1 MVGDMEVHC
10 AVRQCEDREPLLKG
24 RIRGSGTMKTEGA
37 DKETMDEQ
45 QAVNGTQKEEKSFE
59 ELLEENMGGTQRL
72 KPGQKIT
79 AEIVNITDEWVFID
93 LGGKS
98 EGTLA
103 KSELLDEHG
112 ELTVAEGATV
122 EAYFLSSRNNE
133 LLFTTRIESREA
145 GLSYLE
151 DAWRNGIPVE
161 GIVEKEIKGGYDV
174 KIAGSLRG
182 FCPHSQMGIR
192 RQDDNE
198 YVGKHLTFKI
208 TEYAEKGRNIVL
220 SHRAIRE
227 EELRKKREV
236 LKEILQEGQ
245 RVTGIITSIQKFGA
259 FLDIDGA
266 QGLIPISEISWGQVD
281 DIKEILSN
289 GQEIEVVIMKL
300 DWEHDRLSFS
310 IKQTLPN
317 PWERVDEKY
326 AVGSRYMGKVARL
339 TKFGAFVTLEGGIDG
354 LIHISKL
361 GEGKSINHP
370 SEVLETGQDIE
381 VEIET
386 IDTDQKRIALVTAHY
401 ADAKNSEEKDDYQS
415 YMGKTSTSM
424 GTLGDLLKKSELTKR
439 LKK

>member
-1 MVGDMEVHC
+1 
-10 AVRQCEDREPLLKG
+10 
-24 RIRGSGTMKTEGA
+24 
-37 DKETMDEQ
+37 MDDQ
-45 QAVNGTQKEEKSFE
+45 QAGNGTQKEEKSFE
-59 ELLEENMGGTQRL
+59 ELLEENLGGTQRL
-72 KPGQKIT
+72 KPGEKVT

-98 EGTLA
+98 EGSLA
-103 KSELLDEHG
+103 RSELVDEQG
-112 ELTVAEGATV
+112 ALTVAEGETV

-133 LLFTTRIESREA
+133 LLFTTRIETREA

-151 DAWRNGIPVE
+151 DAWRSGIPVE
-161 GIVEKEIKGGYDV
+161 GVVEKEIKGGYDV
-174 KIAGSLRG
+174 KIAGNLRG

-192 RQDDNE
+192 RRDDNE

-208 TEYAEKGRNIVL
+208 TEYAENGRNIVL

-236 LKEILQEGQ
+236 LKETLQEGQ
-245 RVTGIITSIQKFGA
+245 RVTGVITSIQKFGA
-259 FLDIDGA
+259 FIDIDGA

-281 DIKEILSN
+281 DIKEILSS
-289 GQEIEVVIMKL
+289 GQEIEVAIMKL

-310 IKQTLPN
+310 IKQTLPD
-317 PWERVDEKY
+317 PWERIDEKY
-326 AVGSRYMGKVARL
+326 AAGSRYTGTVARL

-361 GEGKSINHP
+361 GEGRSINHP

-386 IDTDQKRIALVTAHY
+386 IDTDQKRISLVTAQY
-401 ADAKNSEEKDDYQS
+401 ADAKNTEEKDDYQS

-424 GTLGDLLKKSELTKR
+424 GTLGDLLNKSTLTKR
-439 LKK
+439 QKK

>member
-1 MVGDMEVHC
+1 
-10 AVRQCEDREPLLKG
+10 
-24 RIRGSGTMKTEGA
+24 
-37 DKETMDEQ
+37 MDDQ
-45 QAVNGTQKEEKSFE
+45 QAGNGTQKEEKSFE
-59 ELLEENMGGTQRL
+59 ELLEENLGGTQRL
-72 KPGQKIT
+72 KPGEKVT

-98 EGTLA
+98 EGSLA
-103 KSELLDEHG
+103 RSELVDEQG
-112 ELTVAEGATV
+112 ALTVAEGETI

-133 LLFTTRIESREA
+133 LLFTTRIETREA

-151 DAWRNGIPVE
+151 DAWRSGIPVE
-161 GIVEKEIKGGYDV
+161 GVVEKEIKGGYDV
-174 KIAGSLRG
+174 KIAGNLRG

-192 RQDDNE
+192 RRDDNE

-208 TEYAEKGRNIVL
+208 TEYAENGRNIVL

-236 LKEILQEGQ
+236 LKETLQEGQ
-245 RVTGIITSIQKFGA
+245 RVTGVITSIQKFGA
-259 FLDIDGA
+259 FIDIDGA

-281 DIKEILSN
+281 DIKEILSS
-289 GQEIEVVIMKL
+289 GQEIEVAIMKL

-310 IKQTLPN
+310 IKQTLPD
-317 PWERVDEKY
+317 PWERIDEKY
-326 AVGSRYMGKVARL
+326 AAGSRYTGTVARL

-361 GEGKSINHP
+361 GEGRSINHP

-386 IDTDQKRIALVTAHY
+386 IDTDQKRISLVTAQY
-401 ADAKNSEEKDDYQS
+401 ADAKNTEEKDDYQS

-424 GTLGDLLKKSELTKR
+424 GTLGDLLNKSTLTKR
-439 LKK
+439 HKK

>member
-1 MVGDMEVHC
+1 
-10 AVRQCEDREPLLKG
+10 
-24 RIRGSGTMKTEGA
+24 
-37 DKETMDEQ
+37 MDDQ
-45 QAVNGTQKEEKSFE
+45 QAGNGTQKEEKSFE
-59 ELLEENMGGTQRL
+59 ELLEENLGGTQRL
-72 KPGQKIT
+72 KPGEKVT

-98 EGTLA
+98 EGSLA
-103 KSELLDEHG
+103 RSELVDEQG
-112 ELTVAEGATV
+112 ELTVAEGETI

-133 LLFTTRIESREA
+133 LLFTTRIETREA

-151 DAWRNGIPVE
+151 DAWRSGIPVE
-161 GIVEKEIKGGYDV
+161 GVVEKEIKGGYDV
-174 KIAGSLRG
+174 KIAGNLRG

-192 RQDDNE
+192 RRDDNE

-208 TEYAEKGRNIVL
+208 TEYAENGRNIVL

-236 LKEILQEGQ
+236 LKETLQEGQ
-245 RVTGIITSIQKFGA
+245 RVTGVITSIQKFGA
-259 FLDIDGA
+259 FIDIDGA

-281 DIKEILSN
+281 DIKEILSS
-289 GQEIEVVIMKL
+289 GQEIEVAIMKL

-310 IKQTLPN
+310 IKQTLPD
-317 PWERVDEKY
+317 PWERIDEKY
-326 AVGSRYMGKVARL
+326 AAGSRYTGTVARL

-361 GEGKSINHP
+361 GEGRSINHP

-386 IDTDQKRIALVTAHY
+386 IDTDQKRISLVTAQY
-401 ADAKNSEEKDDYQS
+401 ADAKNTEEKDDYQS

-424 GTLGDLLKKSELTKR
+424 GTLGDLLNKSTLTKR
-439 LKK
+439 QKK